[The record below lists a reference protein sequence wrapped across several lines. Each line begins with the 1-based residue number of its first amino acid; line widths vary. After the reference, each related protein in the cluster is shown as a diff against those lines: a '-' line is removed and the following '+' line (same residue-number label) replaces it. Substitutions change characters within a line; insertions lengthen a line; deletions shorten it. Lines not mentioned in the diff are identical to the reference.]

1 MYVLSAIIGGV
12 EHKGRKG
19 AQEAAGGAQEAAGGA
34 QAEMHMQVSHDGCH
48 DICL

>member
-12 EHKGRKG
+12 EHKGRN
-19 AQEAAGGAQEAAGGA
+19 GAQEAAGGA